1 MSRIDDQ
8 LVRQQALDFFQED
21 AAKTVYRT
29 DSETMGKRLL
39 SLGIVIDYLLT
50 HNIIGDDTLLGR
62 VFSEQYDKSE
72 EGIVSVRDKKKI
84 CAKSLQNPHDPDAEY
99 RGKNGKK
106 VKGYS
111 TNITE
116 TTDEPGKPSLITDVK
131 VKGASAADNG
141 FVQDAIDSTKDV
153 TGNDVQTVYTD
164 GAYQSKENRKF
175 AEDNGI
181 EFIANGIQ
189 GKPSRFDL
197 DMTDEHTLQ
206 VTDKTTAEVQ
216 TAIPVKEDDGRYLLR
231 VQMERRLGG
240 TSPKSKWTRLRFAKK
255 LNPSLSRKG
264 RNATMSRQPCS
275 NIASIRETTRPDTAQ
290 R

>member
-1 MSRIDDQ
+1 M
-8 LVRQQALDFFQED
+8 
-21 AAKTVYRT
+21 
-29 DSETMGKRLL
+29 
-39 SLGIVIDYLLT
+39 
-50 HNIIGDDTLLGR
+50 
-62 VFSEQYDKSE
+62 
-72 EGIVSVRDKKKI
+72 
-84 CAKSLQNPHDPDAEY
+84 
-99 RGKNGKK
+99 
-106 VKGYS
+106 
-111 TNITE
+111 
-116 TTDEPGKPSLITDVK
+116 
-131 VKGASAADNG
+131 
-141 FVQDAIDSTKDV
+141 V

-197 DMTDEHTLQ
+197 EMTDEHTLQ

-216 TAIPVKEDDGRYLLR
+216 TAIPVKRGQWKIPVESPNGKG
-231 VQMERRLGG
+231 LGG
-240 TSPKSKWTRLRFAKK
+240 TSPKSKWTRPRFARK

-264 RNATMSRQPCS
+264 RNATMSRQPCY